1 MVPKAKKFIE
11 KGVPSIKVSEI
22 ENSKGYVELKM
33 DPGIRKMA
41 REISKMSDQMTPL
54 LNVANDAAKEVTYHL
69 DKLAEGYNKLG
80 SACQNIQKLYQSTSE
95 KFTELDSF
103 TKLTSLYTELA
114 STFTNYSKVLFT
126 ERDNFGTNIESF
138 FAYSQCEVEGLEEV
152 SGAKAAAG
160 DAQRLL
166 RGV

>member
-1 MVPKAKKFIE
+1 MPKAKKFIE

-54 LNVANDAAKEVTYHL
+54 LNVANDAAKEITYHL
-69 DKLAEGYNKLG
+69 DKLAEGFNKLG
-80 SACQNIQKLYQSTSE
+80 SACQNIQKLYLSTSE

-103 TKLTSLYTELA
+103 SKLNSIYTEM
-114 STFTNYSKVLFT
+114 STTFSNYSKVMFT
-126 ERDNFGTNIESF
+126 ERDNFANNIEAF
-138 FAYSQCEVEGLEEV
+138 FTYSQCEIEGLEEV
-152 SGAKAAAG
+152 I
-160 DAQRLL
+160 QI
-166 RGV
+166 

>member
-1 MVPKAKKFIE
+1 MPKAKKFIE

-54 LNVANDAAKEVTYHL
+54 LNVANDAAKEITYHL
-69 DKLAEGYNKLG
+69 DKLAEGFNKLG
-80 SACQNIQKLYQSTSE
+80 SACQNIQKLYLSTSE

-103 TKLTSLYTELA
+103 SKLNSIYIEM
-114 STFTNYSKVLFT
+114 STTFSNYSKVMFT
-126 ERDNFGTNIESF
+126 ERDNFANNIEAF
-138 FAYSQCEVEGLEEV
+138 FTYSQCEIEGLEEV
-152 SGAKAAAG
+152 IKI
-160 DAQRLL
+160 
-166 RGV
+166 